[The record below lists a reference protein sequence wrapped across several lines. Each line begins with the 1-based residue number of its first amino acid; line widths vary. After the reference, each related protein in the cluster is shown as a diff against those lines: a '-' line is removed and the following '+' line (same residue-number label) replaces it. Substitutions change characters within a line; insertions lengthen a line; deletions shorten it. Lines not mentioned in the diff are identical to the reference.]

1 MESDPNKLNRIIGPI
16 FGVLLCIIWIA
27 FLISIERV
35 IFPHQSFVHKPLI
48 AWLNMGLIPFFVNAG
63 NYLLYSRKLGN
74 IETVRSMIFLK
85 SCLLGFLIWLSVIGI
100 LYFMR
105 CDVPYLINGFGGFL
119 TIIVVYVL
127 WNKVAT

>member
-1 MESDPNKLNRIIGPI
+1 L
-16 FGVLLCIIWIA
+16 
-27 FLISIERV
+27 IERA
-35 IFPHQSFVHKPLI
+35 IFPPQSLSYIIQNPLI
-48 AWLNMGLIPFFVNAG
+48 AWLNIGLILFFVYAG
-63 NYLLYSRKLGN
+63 NYLLYSRKLGG

-85 SCLLGFLIWLSVIGI
+85 SSILGFLIWLSVIGI
-100 LYFMR
+100 LFFMR